1 MQYKMFIDDERFP
14 ITDDWVI
21 VRSSLDA
28 AATVLEK
35 GFPVEISFDHDLGGD
50 DTSMIF
56 IKWMIEQIL
65 DGALTIPYGFRYNVH
80 SQNPVGAANIKG
92 TMDGILNNFGPKE

>member
-1 MQYKMFIDDERFP
+1 
-14 ITDDWVI
+14 
-21 VRSSLDA
+21 
-28 AATVLEK
+28 
-35 GFPVEISFDHDLGGD
+35 
-50 DTSMIF
+50 
-56 IKWMIEQIL
+56 MIEQIL